1 MGEVFLAREE
11 SPRRACV
18 VKKVLPQLMASPQ
31 FAGRFRDEARV
42 VVRLHH
48 PNIARVYAMGEVDG
62 QLYLSMEYV
71 QGKTLSRLTY
81 RLRQLGKTLPLGI
94 MLHLGQRLCEGLAY
108 AHDAT
113 DESGH
118 PLHLVHRDL
127 SPANVCISYAGEVKI
142 IDFGAAQSTL
152 KEQQTAP
159 RVVIGNLTYMAPE
172 QARKRLVDRR
182 ADVYAVGALLWELF
196 AWRPLAQRGD
206 PVERWRRA
214 AYPQWEPAGRV
225 REGVPSSV
233 DALLMRALA
242 SEPDNRFPDAG
253 AMGAELARL
262 KAKLAP
268 NVGDADLARF
278 ISGAFPREK
287 KAEEL
292 VLRELLREARSR
304 QLTEP
309 ELATVL
315 VPPTAL
321 AFEHGGI
328 EAPEDFVPAERAA
341 ADAAPAGAEPTATR
355 PDAHGESAPRE
366 AQGRGAPSRGAQ
378 ATALYGTE
386 EESTVADA
394 LRGRPRSAQGPHGEP
409 PDARGGAGRGH
420 TPQGGAA
427 RVEDAAATVT
437 WTAHGAPARARTGTA
452 EGAAVRVALAEA
464 HADGDDEATVVQP
477 ERGGPTSARTDG
489 DARATPSEP
498 WSHGATDVLRDE
510 DAEPTAVG
518 PRRGV
523 PNGLGGGESGATAG
537 ESRHRTSSASSDAES
552 TAVASRRGASSG
564 PGDGES
570 GAAAVASRQRA
581 SGSLRDEDAETTA
594 VGSPRGA
601 SSGLGDEEF
610 ESTAVGPRRGASSGH
625 GDGVP
630 ESTAAASRHRA
641 SSVHGDTDAKSTAIG
656 ARRAVASAFSDADAE
671 TTVIQSGRDRI
682 AAAVAAHMDAG
693 MAEAPTEP
701 PRMPRAGSLGA
712 VAGPA
717 DAATTEAVDAE
728 KLMVAL
734 ERANAARGQGASATT
749 PEDVTVTEVNPTRAN
764 PAAAPLRRAT
774 RETQVGF
781 GVDISQAVDAAAVEA
796 RRLALVRAI
805 TGDDELPA
813 VEPEQTTAT
822 WLRGRRTWL
831 AAGLFTGA
839 CALGLAL
846 AWALS

>member
-1 MGEVFLAREE
+1 MCSRRRERPSVRLARPVEPEPLSGPVRFGSYTLVRRIGAGGMGEVFLAREE

-62 QLYLSMEYV
+62 QLFLSMEYV

-172 QARKRLVDRR
+172 QARKRFVDRR

-214 AYPQWEPAGRV
+214 AYPQWEPAGRF

-233 DALLMRALA
+233 DAFLMRALA
-242 SEPDNRFPDAG
+242 SEPDSRFPDAV

-304 QLTEP
+304 PLTEP
-309 ELATVL
+309 ELAAVL

-328 EAPEDFVPAERAA
+328 EAPEDFVPAERAV
-341 ADAAPAGAEPTATR
+341 ADAAEAARPAATGGAE
-355 PDAHGESAPRE
+355 PRE
-366 AQGRGAPSRGAQ
+366 AQGRAAPGGDAR

-386 EESTVADA
+386 DESTVADA
-394 LRGRPRSAQGPHGEP
+394 VRGRQGSASVAHGEP
-409 PDARGGAGRGH
+409 QDARGGTARGH
-420 TPQGGAA
+420 TA
-427 RVEDAAATVT
+427 RADEAEEEEATVT
-437 WTAHGAPARARTGTA
+437 RTAHDGPGRARS
-452 EGAAVRVALAEA
+452 GAAAL
-464 HADGDDEATVVQP
+464 ADGDDEATVVQL
-477 ERGGPTSARTDG
+477 ERVGSAAARTEG
-489 DARATPSEP
+489 GARGTPSEP
-498 WSHGATDVLRDE
+498 RGRGASDSPRDE

-518 PRRGV
+518 PMRGAS
-523 PNGLGGGESGATAG
+523 GGASGATSAA
-537 ESRHRTSSASSDAES
+537 SRHL
-552 TAVASRRGASSG
+552 
-564 PGDGES
+564 
-570 GAAAVASRQRA
+570 A
-581 SGSLRDEDAETTA
+581 SGSHGDADAETTA
-594 VGSPRGA
+594 VM
-601 SSGLGDEEF
+601 
-610 ESTAVGPRRGASSGH
+610 
-625 GDGVP
+625 
-630 ESTAAASRHRA
+630 
-641 SSVHGDTDAKSTAIG
+641 
-656 ARRAVASAFSDADAE
+656 ARRAVASPFSDADAE

-682 AAAVAAHMDAG
+682 AAAVAAHVEAG
-693 MAEAPTEP
+693 IAEVPTSP
-701 PRMPRAGSLGA
+701 PRTPPRAGSPGA
-712 VAGPA
+712 AAGPA

-728 KLMVAL
+728 KLLVAL
-734 ERANAARGQGASATT
+734 ERANASRGRGGSATL
-749 PEDVTVTEVNPTRAN
+749 PEDVTVTEVNPARVP
-764 PAAAPLRRAT
+764 PASAPLRRAT

-796 RRLALVRAI
+796 RRLELVRAI

-813 VEPEQTTAT
+813 VEPEQPPAT
-822 WLRGRRTWL
+822 WLRGRRAWL
-831 AAGLFTGA
+831 AAGLFTSA
-839 CALGLAL
+839 CAIGLAL

>member
-1 MGEVFLAREE
+1 MARPVEPAPLEGPVRFGPYTLVRRIGAGGMGEVFLAREE
-11 SPRRACV
+11 APRRACV

-48 PNIARVYAMGEVDG
+48 PNIARVYAMGEVEG

-81 RLRQLGKTLPLGI
+81 RLRQLGRTLPLGI
-94 MLHLGQRLCEGLAY
+94 MLLLGQRLCEGLAY

-172 QARKRLVDRR
+172 QARKRFVDRR

-196 AWRPLAQRGD
+196 AWKPLAQRGD

-214 AYPQWEPAGRV
+214 AYPQWEPAGHFRQ
-225 REGVPSSV
+225 GVPSSV
-233 DALLMRALA
+233 DAFLMRALA

-268 NVGDADLARF
+268 NVTDADLARL

-292 VLRELLREARSR
+292 VLRELLREERSR
-304 QLTEP
+304 SLTEP
-309 ELATVL
+309 EVAAVL

-328 EAPEDFVPAERAA
+328 EAPEDFVPGERADASPAVVTSEDGARPRPA
-341 ADAAPAGAEPTATR
+341 AQDDPAEAMGVTAR
-355 PDAHGESAPRE
+355 GPDARTQAAS
-366 AQGRGAPSRGAQ
+366 GASRGAH
-378 ATALYGTE
+378 ATRLYGTE
-386 EESTVADA
+386 DEATVVDAGASRGHRSHASGERADAAEARGGVSGGGSGAAPPEQGSSASSYGDEDEESTVVQPG
-394 LRGRPRSAQGPHGEP
+394 RGGAARAHRASDERAAVAQAGRGGAVSSHGDGGSEESTVVQPGRGGAASAHGDGGSEESTVVQPRRSGGAVSPSESMHAQPEP
-409 PDARGGAGRGH
+409 AGTPRRGTSSVGASTTHATSDARGGAVD
-420 TPQGGAA
+420 QSAQVGA
-427 RVEDAAATVT
+427 
-437 WTAHGAPARARTGTA
+437 
-452 EGAAVRVALAEA
+452 
-464 HADGDDEATVVQP
+464 GD
-477 ERGGPTSARTDG
+477 
-489 DARATPSEP
+489 
-498 WSHGATDVLRDE
+498 
-510 DAEPTAVG
+510 
-518 PRRGV
+518 
-523 PNGLGGGESGATAG
+523 
-537 ESRHRTSSASSDAES
+537 
-552 TAVASRRGASSG
+552 
-564 PGDGES
+564 
-570 GAAAVASRQRA
+570 
-581 SGSLRDEDAETTA
+581 
-594 VGSPRGA
+594 
-601 SSGLGDEEF
+601 
-610 ESTAVGPRRGASSGH
+610 
-625 GDGVP
+625 
-630 ESTAAASRHRA
+630 TAA
-641 SSVHGDTDAKSTAIG
+641 
-656 ARRAVASAFSDADAE
+656 
-671 TTVIQSGRDRI
+671 
-682 AAAVAAHMDAG
+682 
-693 MAEAPTEP
+693 
-701 PRMPRAGSLGA
+701 
-712 VAGPA
+712 
-717 DAATTEAVDAE
+717 TEAVDAA

-734 ERANAARGQGASATT
+734 ERAEAARAPSRGAAAS
-749 PEDVTVTEVNPTRAN
+749 EDVTVTEVSPARAQ
-764 PAAAPLRRAT
+764 PPAAPLRRAT

-796 RRLALVRAI
+796 RRLELVRAI
-805 TGDDELPA
+805 TGDDEVPVMEA
-813 VEPEQTTAT
+813 ESPSGT
-822 WLRGRRTWL
+822 WLRGRRAWL

-846 AWALS
+846 AWALA

>member
-81 RLRQLGKTLPLGI
+81 RLRQLGRTLPLGI
-94 MLHLGQRLCEGLAY
+94 LLHLGQRLCEGLAY

-113 DESGH
+113 DENGH

-172 QARKRLVDRR
+172 QARKRFVDRR

-214 AYPQWEPAGRV
+214 AYPQWEPAGHFRQ
-225 REGVPSSV
+225 GVPASV
-233 DALLMRALA
+233 DAFLMRALA
-242 SEPDNRFPDAG
+242 SEPDNRFPDAA
-253 AMGAELARL
+253 AMGAELARM

-268 NVGDADLARF
+268 NVGDAELAKV
-278 ISGAFPREK
+278 IAAAFPREK

-292 VLRELLREARSR
+292 VLRELLREPRSR
-304 QLTEP
+304 ALTEP
-309 ELATVL
+309 ALATVL
-315 VPPTAL
+315 APPTAL

-328 EAPEDFVPAERAA
+328 DAPEDFVPAEQGDADGAKAQGAPDARGGDADEGEATVRGAPAA
-341 ADAAPAGAEPTATR
+341 RGADAAEATVRGVRERPSPLGQGADEEGLEATVHGGGAR
-355 PDAHGESAPRE
+355 PSTSG
-366 AQGRGAPSRGAQ
+366 QGADEEGHETTVRGAAERPPDTLQ
-378 ATALYGTE
+378 AVSGRVGTALYGTE
-386 EESTVADA
+386 DESTVV
-394 LRGRPRSAQGPHGEP
+394 E
-409 PDARGGAGRGH
+409 GGASRTPRG
-420 TPQGGAA
+420 PPSADPGGPASA
-427 RVEDAAATVT
+427 RHDA
-437 WTAHGAPARARTGTA
+437 
-452 EGAAVRVALAEA
+452 
-464 HADGDDEATVVQP
+464 DDEATVVQP
-477 ERGGPTSARTDG
+477 G
-489 DARATPSEP
+489 
-498 WSHGATDVLRDE
+498 
-510 DAEPTAVG
+510 
-518 PRRGV
+518 RR
-523 PNGLGGGESGATAG
+523 SGADGMPA
-537 ESRHRTSSASSDAES
+537 AA
-552 TAVASRRGASSG
+552 

-570 GAAAVASRQRA
+570 TLVHPA
-581 SGSLRDEDAETTA
+581 
-594 VGSPRGA
+594 RG
-601 SSGLGDEEF
+601 
-610 ESTAVGPRRGASSGH
+610 
-625 GDGVP
+625 
-630 ESTAAASRHRA
+630 TAA
-641 SSVHGDTDAKSTAIG
+641 
-656 ARRAVASAFSDADAE
+656 SAPGDADEE
-671 TTVIQSGRDRI
+671 TTVVQPERARLAAGNQVASQSHGGGEPRPAPAEAQRPGIPSPAGESANGASTAGD
-682 AAAVAAHMDAG
+682 AAA
-693 MAEAPTEP
+693 
-701 PRMPRAGSLGA
+701 
-712 VAGPA
+712 
-717 DAATTEAVDAE
+717 TEAVDAA

-734 ERANAARGQGASATT
+734 ERAEAARNETARATAS
-749 PEDVTVTEVNPTRAN
+749 EDVTVTEVNPSRALH
-764 PAAAPLRRAT
+764 AQRRAT

-781 GVDISQAVDAAAVEA
+781 GVDISQSVDAAAVEA
-796 RRLALVRAI
+796 RRLELVRAI
-805 TGDDELPA
+805 TGDEALPI
-813 VEPEQTTAT
+813 PEADKPSGI
-822 WLRGRRTWL
+822 WRLGRRAWL